1 MRPFFF
7 LIFSLKKI
15 RTMKKPVLVFIISS
29 LIQSCDSTQPPK
41 QESLKTLVTLLHD
54 KSLSYQTTIFDSSA
68 IAAIMY
74 RIAET
79 GGVLSYVVVDDNA
92 TRQSVWLTDIPKC
105 DTTATDGNNIYLKVR
120 QQEQNKKEFALF
132 QQQMKQKISALLA
145 ETQKHKPSKHTDL
158 QRGLE
163 LCKTCCEPNY
173 KDYRKYIV
181 VMSDMLIDVPN
192 SPRAHLQ
199 PVQLCNASILI
210 VRPSPAMS
218 LDSLQRIFPDSKEVI
233 PYTTIQ
239 SAINYINQ

>member
-1 MRPFFF
+1 
-7 LIFSLKKI
+7 
-15 RTMKKPVLVFIISS
+15 MKKTILVFIISS

-54 KSLSYQTTIFDSSA
+54 KSLSYQTTVFDSNA
-68 IAAIMY
+68 IATIIY
-74 RIAET
+74 KIAET

-105 DTTATDGNNIYLKVR
+105 DTAITDGNNIYLKVR
-120 QQEQNKKEFALF
+120 EQEQNKKALALF
-132 QQQMKQKISALLA
+132 QQQVAQKVSDLLA
-145 ETQKHKPSKHTDL
+145 ETQKHQPSHSTDL

-163 LCKTCCEPNY
+163 LCRASCEPNY
-173 KDYRKYIV
+173 KKFRKYII

-192 SPRAHLQ
+192 DPNAHLQ
-199 PVQLCNASILI
+199 PIELCNASVLI
-210 VRPSPAMS
+210 VRPSPAIP
-218 LDSLQRIFPDSKEVI
+218 LDSLQWIFPDSKEVI

>member
-1 MRPFFF
+1 
-7 LIFSLKKI
+7 
-15 RTMKKPVLVFIISS
+15 MKKAILLLTLYSS
-29 LIQSCDSTQPPK
+29 LLSCDTSQQPPK
-41 QESLKTLVTLLHD
+41 QERQKTLVTLLHD
-54 KSLSYQTTIFDSSA
+54 KSLSYQTTIFDSA
-68 IAAIMY
+68 TIAAIMY

-120 QQEQNKKEFALF
+120 EQEQNKKTLALF
-132 QQQMKQKISALLA
+132 QQQVEQKISALLA

-181 VMSDMLIDVPN
+181 VMSDMLIDVPSN
-192 SPRAHLQ
+192 PHTHLQ
-199 PVQLCNASILI
+199 PVQLCNASVLI
-210 VRPSPAMS
+210 VRPSPAMP
-218 LDSLQRIFPDSKEVI
+218 LDSLQQIFPDSKEVI